1 MVSIRQLLWLPVA
14 LLRDHCL
21 SLMRMTRSRYRSSP
35 SFRRRY
41 VPWACDACA
50 TKPSSVRCLPRI
62 PGSMQSSILWPNR
75 SQPLQYGGS
84 DVSIAVFSIHTVS
97 STRFNSAP
105 RRSRIQRRRKGSIP
119 LWRVISNRRR
129 CCRTSASPSMLC
141 SRRWA
146 MDPRIAASCRSASR
160 HRRSAPFVVSSF
172 SASLRIL

>member
-50 TKPSSVRCLPRI
+50 TKPFLRALP
-62 PGSMQSSILWPNR
+62 PAYTGL
-75 SQPLQYGGS
+75 
-84 DVSIAVFSIHTVS
+84 DAVFDCVAKSIATVAI
-97 STRFNSAP
+97 RWQRCQHRRILNPHRVVHGFNLAP

-119 LWRVISNRRR
+119 LWRVISKRRR
-129 CCRTSASPSMLC
+129 CRRTSASPSMLC